1 MKKNLQKLFT
11 LLSIATLAPVV
22 VTTVSCG
29 KKEEEKQIRTITWQ
43 KDDNATIKVDGY
55 DSLPTELRDGTE
67 ITFSVTVASGYKLDR
82 VRVNSKRINST
93 DGKYKV
99 SIKSDTTIAVS
110 TIEEVESLTI
120 VTQPTKLKY
129 YAGDEIDVTGLKVKA
144 KYKTGREVDLEKG
157 ANGYETNVVT
167 FQGGETSYD
176 IIFSGLKQTIQ
187 LSEVVRYKVTLDPNG
202 GQISDSYLTKYATHV
217 KSDSNP
223 TGTIYDYNKDDNGI
237 ITFAYFTDLATDIQL
252 PTADE
257 ITKDGYKFIS
267 WKNGEKITKNTNKT
281 LDIKADW
288 QKIIIQVTN
297 MELKIEDDKPMMV
310 MSGIGGVD
318 DKVTLFLYEGND
330 KVQLVGD
337 SYDVKIGQNFSAKF
351 DLTKLKEAR
360 TDDGKTY
367 ERKWM
372 DIKFLVG
379 DPTDIEHCEMM
390 EVFKD
395 DLPNLNIDDKIE
407 LDKFVYSFAEYNG
420 TLKVFFSKSEYS
432 FSVAFNKNDTTN
444 VESLTLSG
452 IMQQEMYNKVLG
464 VSFYGDTESE
474 VKKTQIGAS
483 GEFTLDLPLDMFAKD
498 KNNFAHM
505 HVYEDMN
512 SDTDL
517 LGSGDHNLL
526 ITNCTTQFPE
536 IDKGTAGNDISH
548 AISYLASDKYTYY
561 AGYAWDGLMVYS
573 NKVIDAE
580 VESVTLTVDNT
591 NVDESKK
598 GVYYNIKGKYNCDLS
613 DVVLQFDLQNY
624 PTYSDSSS
632 WETTNFADQVATA
645 DSDAGKFICSFK
657 VDQMGD
663 KTQNLC
669 YLTHAGINGKSD
681 FKVSNIQTE
690 SVVYDGVSYSL
701 RNDLSNDSWA
711 NGVVCLLTTPANAQ

>member
-29 KKEEEKQIRTITWQ
+29 KKEVEKQERTITWQ
-43 KDDNATIKVDGY
+43 KDDSVTIVVDGY
-55 DSLPTELRDGTE
+55 DSLPSKLKDGTE
-67 ITFSVTVASGYKLDR
+67 ITFTVTVSSGYKLDR
-82 VRVNSKRINST
+82 VRVNSKRISPT

-99 SIKSDTTIAVS
+99 TIKSDTTIAVS
-110 TIEEVESLTI
+110 AIEEVESLTI

-129 YAGDEIDVTGLKVKA
+129 YAGDEIDVTGLTVKA
-144 KYKTGREVDLEKG
+144 KYKTGREVTLEKG
-157 ANGYETNVVT
+157 AGGYETNILT

-176 IIFSGLKQTIQ
+176 VIYGELKQTIQ
-187 LSEVVRYKVTLDPNG
+187 LSEVTRYKVSFNPNG
-202 GQISDSYLTKYATHV
+202 GQILDSYLAKYVSHV

-223 TGTIYDYNKDDNGI
+223 SGTIYDYNKDENGI
-237 ITFAYFTDLATDIQL
+237 ITFAYFTDLAIDIEL

-257 ITKDGYKFIS
+257 ITKTGYKFIS

-297 MELKIEDDKPMMV
+297 LELKIENNKPLMIMTGV
-310 MSGIGGVD
+310 GGVD

-337 SYDVKIGQNFSAKF
+337 SYDVKDGESFNAKF
-351 DLTKLKEAR
+351 DLTKLKDAR
-360 TDDGKTY
+360 TDDDKTF
-367 ERKWM
+367 EGKWM
-372 DIKFLVG
+372 DIRFLVG
-379 DPTDIEHCEMM
+379 DPTDVENCEMM

-395 DLPNLNIDDKIE
+395 DLPNLNIDDKIK
-407 LDKFVYSFAEYNG
+407 LDGFVYSFAEYNG
-420 TLKVFFSKSEYS
+420 ALKVLFNKSEYS
-432 FSVAFNKNDTTN
+432 FSVSFNKNETTN

-452 IMQQEMYNKVLG
+452 SINQQAMYNKVLG
-464 VSFYGDTESE
+464 ISFYGNTESE
-474 VKKTQIGAS
+474 VKKTQIDANGD
-483 GEFTLDLPLDMFAKD
+483 FTINLPLDMFVKD

-505 HVYEDMN
+505 HVYENMN
-512 SDTDL
+512 SNTDL

-536 IDKGTAGNDISH
+536 INKGIAGNDITH
-548 AISYLASDKYTYY
+548 AISYLAADKYTYY

-591 NVDESKK
+591 NADESKK
-598 GVYYNIKGKYNCDLS
+598 GVYYNIKGRYNCDLS

-624 PTYSDSSS
+624 PSYSSSSS
-632 WETTNFADQVATA
+632 WDTTNFDDQVAIA
-645 DSDAGKFICSFK
+645 DTETGKFICSFK

-663 KTQNLC
+663 KTSNLC

-681 FKVSNIQTE
+681 FKVENIQTE

-711 NGVVCLLTTPANAQ
+711 VGVVCLLTTPANA